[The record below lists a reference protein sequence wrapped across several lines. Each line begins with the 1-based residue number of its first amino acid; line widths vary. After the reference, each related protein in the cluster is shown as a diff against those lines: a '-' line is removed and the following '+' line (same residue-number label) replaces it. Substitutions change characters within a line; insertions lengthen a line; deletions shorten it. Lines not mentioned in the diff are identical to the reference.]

1 MTTFLFSYR
10 MPLDYTPGRPGAP
23 EAWKAFF
30 DSLGPDLVDPGNP
43 VFESTGLGTSSDD
56 ATRLGGYSLVSAD
69 DLESAVTMAK
79 GCPAL
84 EAGGGV
90 EVGLIT
96 EIFSDKRLAAGA

>member
-10 MPLDYTPGRPGAP
+10 MPVDYTPGRPGVV

-30 DSLGPDLVDPGNP
+30 ESLGSDLVDAGNP
-43 VFESTGLGTSSDD
+43 VFESTGLGTSGDD
-56 ATRLGGYSLVSAD
+56 TSRLGGYSLVTAD

-84 EAGGGV
+84 QAGGGV

-96 EIFSDKRLAAGA
+96 EIFRDERLAAGA